1 MLEKEYEILKQIE
14 ELYSGDISD
23 NDFLKKC
30 EGKEVR
36 LKAWREAFKEY
47 PLFEV
52 QKAIDF
58 YYTKKSSSTRPNIA
72 QIRAILTSN
81 NAHFEEKP
89 TEEVFDYKPDLDV
102 LYFDEDIKNGSCH
115 HNKYYYTEALV
126 RIRRHEYPIV
136 ADNEN
141 PTHSEMITV
150 IEHLCESRT
159 GKKEEFLSDNDLKT
173 LGYDMSRKYSMDEIL
188 KNTVR
193 KK

>member
-1 MLEKEYEILKQIE
+1 MLEKEYEILKHIE

-23 NDFLKKC
+23 DAFLKKC

-36 LKAWREAFKEY
+36 LKAWKEAFNEY

-52 QKAIDF
+52 QKAIDI
-58 YYTKKSSSTRPNIA
+58 YYSKKSSNVRPNIA
-72 QIRAILTSN
+72 QIKAILVSN
-81 NAHFEEKP
+81 NVHH
-89 TEEVFDYKPDLDV
+89 EEVPSGNIDCKPDLDV

-173 LGYDMSRKYSMDEIL
+173 LGYDMSRRYSMDEIL
-188 KNTVR
+188 KNIVR
-193 KK
+193 RI